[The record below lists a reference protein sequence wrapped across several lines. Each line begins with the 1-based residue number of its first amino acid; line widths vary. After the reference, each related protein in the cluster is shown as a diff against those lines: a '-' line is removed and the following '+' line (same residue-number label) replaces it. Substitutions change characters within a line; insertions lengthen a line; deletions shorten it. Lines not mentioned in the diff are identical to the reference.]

1 MDTQSTVWIGFWLV
15 VRIKFVLGERFG
27 IILPGVCHDGCGVKA
42 NERSIQYAHFIEL
55 FDLGLHDL
63 FYQFMVQLSEEA
75 VISPV
80 GWQRFS
86 NIKAAVV
93 SNEAVIV
100 KVVRQIG
107 NIAKALAL
115 HDYESAEHGSY
126 WITGTTAP
134 FLLLLQL
141 RQIPMKKQAVI
152 KSSLRLRGKQAYV
165 LYHFLS
171 VDSNQP
177 PFGWFL
183 VQLNYT
189 KMADCF
195 LCFLVTKHIYKS

>member
-1 MDTQSTVWIGFWLV
+1 MDTQGAVWIGFWLV
-15 VRIKFVLGERFG
+15 VRIKFVLDERFW
-27 IILPGVCHDGCGVKA
+27 IILSGVCHDGCGVKT
-42 NERSIQYAHFIEL
+42 NEGGIQNTHFIEL
-55 FDLGLHDL
+55 FDLRLHDL
-63 FYQFMVQLSEEA
+63 FYQLMIQLPDEA

-80 GWQRFS
+80 GWHRFGD
-86 NIKAAVV
+86 IEAAVV

-115 HDYESAEHGSY
+115 HDYEGTEHGSY
-126 WITGTTAP
+126 WITGTTDP

-141 RQIPMKKQAVI
+141 RQIQMKKKGVI
-152 KSSLRLRGKQAYV
+152 ISGLRLRGKQADV

-177 PFGWFL
+177 PLVGFGCNLIIPKWLIAF
-183 VQLNYT
+183 YI
-189 KMADCF
+189 F
-195 LCFLVTKHIYKS
+195 